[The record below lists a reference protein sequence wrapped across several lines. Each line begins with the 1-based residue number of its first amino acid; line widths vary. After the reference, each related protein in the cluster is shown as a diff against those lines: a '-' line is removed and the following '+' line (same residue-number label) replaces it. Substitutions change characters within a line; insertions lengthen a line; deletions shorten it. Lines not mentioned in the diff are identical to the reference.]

1 MLYLR
6 SYNLIISTQSGFRPH
21 SHSTESILIKMTDDW
36 LEAID
41 QGLFTGA
48 IFLDSRKAF
57 DVVNHDLLVAKLQM
71 YGYSSSA
78 LLWFKRYL
86 SDRRQCVNIAGT
98 LSDNELLIS
107 GVLQGSILSPVLFL
121 LVINDLPLT
130 WTNRNGLF
138 VDDATFYASAST
150 LTYVQVQLQR
160 DLSITATWTKDHGM
174 AAHPQKTNY
183 MIIGSRQKLSRCEES
198 ALSLCLDGGQL
209 EQTQRLLG
217 LDIDPSLYLG
227 HHTKLILG
235 KNSESALLFWLVLK
249 NSHRLTVASFYLML
263 VLNLFLSTV
272 SPFGEIVMQDYWMR
286 FLKFKKVVC
295 VLYPATIFGTW
306 VATHQSNLY

>member
-41 QGLFTGA
+41 QGLFTSA

-78 LLWFKRYL
+78 LLWFKSYL

-98 LSDNELLIS
+98 LSDTELLIS

-160 DLSITATWTKDHGM
+160 DLSITATMDQRSWHGCPSAKD
-174 AAHPQKTNY
+174 
-183 MIIGSRQKLSRCEES
+183 KLH
-198 ALSLCLDGGQL
+198 D
-209 EQTQRLLG
+209 
-217 LDIDPSLYLG
+217 
-227 HHTKLILG
+227 
-235 KNSESALLFWLVLK
+235 NW
-249 NSHRLTVASFYLML
+249 
-263 VLNLFLSTV
+263 
-272 SPFGEIVMQDYWMR
+272 
-286 FLKFKKVVC
+286 
-295 VLYPATIFGTW
+295 
-306 VATHQSNLY
+306 

>member
-21 SHSTESILIKMTDDW
+21 SHSAESILIKMTDDW

-78 LLWFKRYL
+78 LLWFKSYL

-98 LSDNELLIS
+98 LSDTKLLIS

-198 ALSLCLDGGQL
+198 ALSLCLDGG
-209 EQTQRLLG
+209 
-217 LDIDPSLYLG
+217 SWS
-227 HHTKLILG
+227 KLNVSWDWISTPPYILVITR
-235 KNSESALLFWLVLK
+235 S
-249 NSHRLTVASFYLML
+249 
-263 VLNLFLSTV
+263 
-272 SPFGEIVMQDYWMR
+272 
-286 FLKFKKVVC
+286 
-295 VLYPATIFGTW
+295 
-306 VATHQSNLY
+306 

>member
-21 SHSTESILIKMTDDW
+21 SHSAESILIKMTDDW

-78 LLWFKRYL
+78 LLWFKSYL

-98 LSDNELLIS
+98 LSDTELLIS

-121 LVINDLPLT
+121 LVINDLPLI

-138 VDDATFYASAST
+138 VDDAPFYASAST
-150 LTYVQVQLQR
+150 DLCSGTTSTGSFYYGDMDQR
-160 DLSITATWTKDHGM
+160 SWHGCPSAKDKLHDNWQSTKAFPLRRICPFAVFGWW
-174 AAHPQKTNY
+174 
-183 MIIGSRQKLSRCEES
+183 
-198 ALSLCLDGGQL
+198 QL

-263 VLNLFLSTV
+263 VLNLFLSAV

-286 FLKFKKVVC
+286 FLKFKKVVN

>member
-6 SYNLIISTQSGFRPH
+6 SYNLIISTQSGFCPH
-21 SHSTESILIKMTDDW
+21 SHSTESMLIKMTDDW

-41 QGLFTGA
+41 QGLFTSA

-78 LLWFKRYL
+78 LLWFKSYL

-98 LSDNELLIS
+98 LSDTELLIS

-150 LTYVQVQLQR
+150 LTYVQVQL
-160 DLSITATWTKDHGM
+160 
-174 AAHPQKTNY
+174 
-183 MIIGSRQKLSRCEES
+183 
-198 ALSLCLDGGQL
+198 
-209 EQTQRLLG
+209 
-217 LDIDPSLYLG
+217 
-227 HHTKLILG
+227 
-235 KNSESALLFWLVLK
+235 
-249 NSHRLTVASFYLML
+249 
-263 VLNLFLSTV
+263 
-272 SPFGEIVMQDYWMR
+272 
-286 FLKFKKVVC
+286 
-295 VLYPATIFGTW
+295 
-306 VATHQSNLY
+306 

>member
-1 MLYLR
+1 M
-6 SYNLIISTQSGFRPH
+6 
-21 SHSTESILIKMTDDW
+21 TESMLIKMTDDW

-41 QGLFTGA
+41 QGLFTSA

-98 LSDNELLIS
+98 LSDTELLIS

-150 LTYVQVQLQR
+150 LTYVHVQLQR
-160 DLSITATWTKDHGM
+160 DLSLTATWTKDHGM

-198 ALSLCLDGGQL
+198 ALSLCLDGG
-209 EQTQRLLG
+209 
-217 LDIDPSLYLG
+217 SWS
-227 HHTKLILG
+227 KLNVSWDWISTPPYILVITR
-235 KNSESALLFWLVLK
+235 S
-249 NSHRLTVASFYLML
+249 
-263 VLNLFLSTV
+263 
-272 SPFGEIVMQDYWMR
+272 
-286 FLKFKKVVC
+286 
-295 VLYPATIFGTW
+295 
-306 VATHQSNLY
+306 